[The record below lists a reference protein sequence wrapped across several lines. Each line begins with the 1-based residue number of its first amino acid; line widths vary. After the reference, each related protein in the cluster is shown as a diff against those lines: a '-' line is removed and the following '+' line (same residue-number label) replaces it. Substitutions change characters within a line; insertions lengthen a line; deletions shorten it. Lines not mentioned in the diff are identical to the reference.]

1 MNRVGLKDY
10 LLNEASD
17 YDLLDCAKAYDAANQ
32 YGHFDTYDSVE
43 EAAKLCGWDVETAL
57 SESHHVE
64 SNADCYRFNG
74 YGHLEAVS
82 NESLLEDARDDI
94 DNIIDW
100 LEGASRYELM
110 DVSSDVELFVD
121 AKDPFEIIK
130 DVDCSVREA
139 GDAIEVDLSRGD
151 KKATLSFS
159 KLNDIDVDKIDL
171 ANAAY
176 ATADSYYRYAKGA
189 STEEVQ
195 TAFFK
200 ENGRRLSDARADDL
214 TEACEKNMDALGQV
228 LEDSEIEAL
237 TNFYDVEICS
247 ETYCATLANE
257 ARECKYIASALE
269 KMGFDVENGRA
280 IEKHAELAPKQRTVF
295 DQMVGDDYCEVHEQ
309 LGKFFG
315 TGRVNQSEKPTIAG
329 EIPSS
334 SRAPAVRLPSG
345 TAPTM
350 STLAA
355 WLCSCPAATS
365 SARSPSPS
373 FSKRWQ
379 IVSASNPRNVPH
391 SPIGRGRRNAS
402 ARAYRIFKSR
412 SIAPTTITSSK
423 ER

>member
-1 MNRVGLKDY
+1 MKDY

-17 YDLLDCAKAYDAANQ
+17 SDLLDCAKAYDTANQ

-57 SESHHVE
+57 SESRHVE
-64 SNADCYRFNG
+64 SDADCYRFNG

-82 NESLLEDARDDI
+82 NESLLEDARDNI
-94 DNIIDW
+94 DDIIDW
-100 LEGASRYELM
+100 LEGASRYDLEG
-110 DVSSDVELFVD
+110 VSSDVE
-121 AKDPFEIIK
+121 
-130 DVDCSVREA
+130 
-139 GDAIEVDLSRGD
+139 
-151 KKATLSFS
+151 LSFS

-176 ATADSYYRYAKGA
+176 ATAEGYYRYADGA

-315 TGRVNQSEKPTIAG
+315 TGRVNQSEKTNG
-329 EIPSS
+329 
-334 SRAPAVRLPSG
+334 
-345 TAPTM
+345 
-350 STLAA
+350 
-355 WLCSCPAATS
+355 
-365 SARSPSPS
+365 
-373 FSKRWQ
+373 
-379 IVSASNPRNVPH
+379 
-391 SPIGRGRRNAS
+391 
-402 ARAYRIFKSR
+402 
-412 SIAPTTITSSK
+412 
-423 ER
+423 